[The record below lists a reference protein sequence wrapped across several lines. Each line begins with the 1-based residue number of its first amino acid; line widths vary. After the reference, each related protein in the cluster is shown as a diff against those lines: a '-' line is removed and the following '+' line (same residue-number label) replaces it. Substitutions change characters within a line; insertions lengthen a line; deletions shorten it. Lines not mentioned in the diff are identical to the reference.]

1 MIHRSPTTNHSP
13 PRKRWSHSHERST
26 GPFSTAYAVG
36 FDPYSERMPVIR
48 VIDKDVE
55 VPTQGSDPILFVL
68 WDNRVSITSI
78 CGGNM
83 SCGTC
88 NIEIVEG
95 MENLNPVSDDE
106 RLVLDRIKRKG
117 PNVRLACQCVPTG
130 DVAIRIV
137 PEE

>member
-1 MIHRSPTTNHSP
+1 MAMI
-13 PRKRWSHSHERST
+13 
-26 GPFSTAYAVG
+26 YVL
-36 FDPYSERMPVIR
+36 
-48 VIDKDVE
+48 DKDVE
-55 VPTQGSDPILFVL
+55 VYAREGEPILFAL

-95 MENLNPVSDDE
+95 MENVNPPSEDE
-106 RLVLDRIKRKG
+106 QRLLSRIKRQG

-137 PEE
+137 PEKL

>member
-1 MIHRSPTTNHSP
+1 MI
-13 PRKRWSHSHERST
+13 
-26 GPFSTAYAVG
+26 YVL
-36 FDPYSERMPVIR
+36 
-48 VIDKDVE
+48 DKDVE
-55 VPTQGSDPILFVL
+55 VYARAGDPILFVL
-68 WDNRVSITSI
+68 WDNRVTITSI

-95 MENLNPVSDDE
+95 MENVNPPSDE
-106 RLVLDRIKRKG
+106 EKRLLSRIKRQG

-137 PEE
+137 PEKL